1 VCALAALVSGEQHP
15 LRTVIADHS
24 VALMAVIRTM
34 AADPAAAGH
43 GDPPPPDEPGGPD
56 PVATN
61 GRYQDIPV
69 IVEPIVES
77 TVEESTTPV
86 DWP

>member
-1 VCALAALVSGEQHP
+1 
-15 LRTVIADHS
+15 
-24 VALMAVIRTM
+24 M